1 MKYFLTLLAF
11 SFFVYASEI
20 KTKTADEFALIKPV
34 AVEEA
39 PVVKVVQEAPLDS
52 DSDGILD
59 KDDKCPNT
67 QAGEKID
74 EFGCMIKLDA
84 DKDGIPD
91 EDDRCP
97 NTSVGA
103 AVNDNGCELDS
114 DEDGIVDSKDKCAD
128 TSKDFVV
135 DGYGCPQTATL
146 KVNFAP
152 NKYNVSDELIN
163 DLQNFAKFLNDNVGY
178 QIIIYGYTDSS
189 GNATANKKLSQNR
202 ANAVKEAL
210 SRYGIKITRMTAIG
224 KGDADPIA
232 NNDSKEGRAKNRRI
246 EVELLQ

>member
-1 MKYFLTLLAF
+1 MKYLLVVLAL
-11 SFFVYASEI
+11 SFFAYASE
-20 KTKTADEFALIKPV
+20 FAHIQPV

-39 PVVKVVQEAPLDS
+39 PVIKVVESAPLDS

-59 KDDKCPNT
+59 KGDKCPNT
-67 QAGEKID
+67 QAGEKVD

-84 DKDGIPD
+84 DKDGVPD
-91 EDDRCP
+91 EDDKCP
-97 NTSVGA
+97 NTSAGTK
-103 AVNDNGCELDS
+103 VNDKGCELDS
-114 DEDGIVDSKDKCAD
+114 DDDGIADSKDKCPD

-163 DLQNFAKFLNDNVGY
+163 DLQNFALFLKENPGY
-178 QIIIYGYTDSS
+178 QVIIYGYTDSS
-189 GNATANKKLSQNR
+189 GNKVANKELSQNR

-210 SRYGIKITRMTAIG
+210 SRYGINTTKMTAIG
-224 KGDADPIA
+224 KGEADPIA
-232 NNDSKEGRAKNRRI
+232 DNTTKEGRAQNRRI